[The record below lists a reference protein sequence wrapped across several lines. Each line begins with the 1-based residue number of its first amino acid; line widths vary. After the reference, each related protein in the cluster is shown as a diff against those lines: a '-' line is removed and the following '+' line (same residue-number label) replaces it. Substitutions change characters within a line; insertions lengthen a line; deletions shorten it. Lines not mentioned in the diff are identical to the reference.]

1 MLRQPKTYHQ
11 VIHSPLDTA
20 DDRVLVMVL
29 RLAVVPLPVSS
40 LPSLFLV
47 RCWNE
52 RKLAMGISLESALP
66 LAVKRKSKLEIQV

>member
-1 MLRQPKTYHQ
+1 MALFTQLLTC
-11 VIHSPLDTA
+11 

-40 LPSLFLV
+40 LPSLFRV
-47 RCWNE
+47 RRWNE

-66 LAVKRKSKLEIQV
+66 LAETGKDI